1 MKKILRNIY
10 GKIRINKSLFIFLLI
25 IVIIGVGA
33 GSFFSLIMDNNDKE
47 LVTTYLT
54 NFFNS
59 IKDGKL
65 NYDTTFTSTLIF
77 TLGFALFIWLLGI
90 SVIGFFVIIVLLFL
104 KAFVLGFVSSNIIIN
119 YKFKGIVFDFV
130 YLFPHQII
138 NMMIFILISA
148 YALMVSYKLID
159 AITKKKVLDFKNI
172 INKFLFI
179 LIFSSIVLIFTSL
192 YEVYVVPRL
201 LSIILKI

>member
-25 IVIIGVGA
+25 IVIVGVGA

-77 TLGFALFIWLLGI
+77 TLGFAFFIWLLGI

-130 YLFPHQII
+130 YLYHVCHGSHF
-138 NMMIFILISA
+138 NGILGFFFKTCKS
-148 YALMVSYKLID
+148 D
-159 AITKKKVLDFKNI
+159 KK
-172 INKFLFI
+172 
-179 LIFSSIVLIFTSL
+179 
-192 YEVYVVPRL
+192 
-201 LSIILKI
+201 